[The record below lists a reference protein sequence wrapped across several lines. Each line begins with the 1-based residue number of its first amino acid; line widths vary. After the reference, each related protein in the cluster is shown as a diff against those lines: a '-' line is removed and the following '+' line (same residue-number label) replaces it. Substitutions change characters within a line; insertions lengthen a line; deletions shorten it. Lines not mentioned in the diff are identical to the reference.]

1 MAKKK
6 SFKSAVKDAK
16 KILDRLSDAIDD
28 KACTKAGKDMTQVQ
42 RIIGGLSKAAKSTD
56 KTKVV
61 DLKDELSDL
70 QRDFQKAC
78 RVKVK
83 RKSSSSDSSDSDKY
97 TSLYLIPEHK
107 RQIRYQD
114 DPVYNTAERRKLK
127 KYRKRAKKEKSTD
140 SYLSYLAK
148 GIARLEEDS
157 DSDSDDDGR
166 VY

>member
-56 KTKVV
+56 KSKVA
-61 DLKDELSDL
+61 DLKDELGDL
-70 QRDFQKAC
+70 QHDFQKAC

-83 RKSSSSDSSDSDKY
+83 RKSSSSSSDSDKY

-107 RQIRYQD
+107 RQIRYKD
-114 DPVYNTAERRKLK
+114 DPAYDTAERRKLR
-127 KYRKRAKKEKSTD
+127 KYRKKAKKEKSSD
-140 SYLSYLAK
+140 SYLNYLAK
-148 GIARLEEDS
+148 GIARIESDS

>member
-42 RIIGGLSKAAKSTD
+42 RIIGGLSKAAKSSD
-56 KTKVV
+56 KSKVV
-61 DLKDELSDL
+61 DLKEELSDL
-70 QRDFQKAC
+70 QHDFQKAC

-83 RKSSSSDSSDSDKY
+83 RKSSSSDSFDSDKFTSIYIIPENKVRGRYNDDPQY
-97 TSLYLIPEHK
+97 TSS
-107 RQIRYQD
+107 
-114 DPVYNTAERRKLK
+114 ERRKLK
-127 KYRKRAKKEKSTD
+127 KYRKRAKKTEKTD
-140 SYLSYLAK
+140 SVLEYLAR
-148 GIARLEEDS
+148 GIAKMERDY